1 MIKNIRYLFVGLI
14 CFLIL
19 LSIGCASTQD
29 AGSKNTGQFRN
40 VTDSRGVT
48 VKVPVEINRVVT
60 ISDGLVEEVM
70 TVLGEQNKIVG
81 LGSACIARDWS
92 YTYDSVSGGQFIYTN
107 GKHVAYYLN
116 PKLKEL
122 PVIADDI
129 VNYEGIASLKPD
141 VVIMRV
147 GDCTI
152 WTNNVKDEIVTKT
165 ITTIEASGI
174 PLIVLYSPNCYETPD
189 MKKLSD
195 EILIIGSVFGKEE
208 KARNLSNFIE
218 AQVNAISE
226 RTKNIPEDQRTEV
239 LIFGLSPS
247 ARKQGGA
254 GVVFGTDTLESFF
267 IEKLAN
273 AKNAYQ
279 DKGYFKTLSTEQ
291 ILALNPDT
299 IVLAT
304 AAGYHP
310 PKELYEAPY
319 YQNLKS
325 LDAIKNKRVTA
336 FPWTPCNCAKRLE
349 YPIDVMII
357 AMTAYPDKFSD
368 IDLENWLISFY
379 QGVYGVDKES
389 SNAILSAQWMDWV
402 KEK

>member
-1 MIKNIRYLFVGLI
+1 MEKRKYIFFGLI
-14 CFLIL
+14 CFSL
-19 LSIGCASTQD
+19 LFAIGCTSTQD
-29 AGSKNTGQFRN
+29 GDTKSISQFRN
-40 VTDSRGVT
+40 VIDSRGAT

-60 ISDGLVEEVM
+60 ISDGFVEEVM
-70 TVLGEQNKIVG
+70 TVLGEQEKIVG
-81 LGSACIARDWS
+81 LGSACIAGDWT
-92 YTYDSVSGGQFIYTN
+92 YTYDTVGGGQFTYVG
-107 GKHVAYYLN
+107 GKHVAYYIN

-122 PVIADDI
+122 PIIADDI

-141 VVIMRV
+141 IVIMRV

-152 WTNNVKDEIVTKT
+152 WTNNVNDEIVTKT

-174 PLIVLYSPNCYETPD
+174 PLVVLYSPNCYETPD

-195 EILIIGSVFGKEE
+195 EIMVIGSVFGKED
-208 KARNLSNFIE
+208 KAKKLSEFIE
-218 AQVNAISE
+218 NQVNDISE
-226 RTKNIPEDQRTEV
+226 RTKNISEDQKTEV

-247 ARKQGGA
+247 ARKDGGA

-279 DKGYFKTLSTEQ
+279 DKGYFKTISTEQ

-319 YQNLKS
+319 YQNLQS

-357 AMTAYPDKFSD
+357 AKTAYPDKFAE
-368 IDLENWLISFY
+368 IDLESWIISFY
-379 QGVYGVDKES
+379 QGVYGVDKETA
-389 SNAILSAQWMDWV
+389 NGILSAQWMDWV